1 MTHDDRR
8 LVRHLSLAVA
18 VKLAVLATLYW
29 LFVHG
34 AVIGGGPEPAGASAG
49 TPARTEGAAS

>member
-8 LVRHLSLAVA
+8 LVRHLTLAV
-18 VKLAVLATLYW
+18 VIKLAVLAALYW

-34 AVIGGGPEPAGASAG
+34 AVIGGGPEPERASVGA
-49 TPARTEGAAS
+49 PAITEGVAS

>member
-18 VKLAVLATLYW
+18 VKLAVLAALYW

-34 AVIGGGPEPAGASAG
+34 AVIGGGPDPAGAPVG
-49 TPARTEGAAS
+49 TPEKTEGVAS